1 MSSDNQFKAPPT
13 NTNINFLTNLRLRN
27 VNKLI
32 IGNLNINS
40 LANKFEQL
48 KILIQGNV
56 DILVV
61 TETKLDS
68 TFPTAQFLID
78 GYSKPYRWDRNR
90 YGGGVI
96 IYVREDIPNKILNKH
111 SFPLDWLLL
120 ATYHPPN
127 QQDSYYFNIMIN
139 FS

>member
-1 MSSDNQFKAPPT
+1 M
-13 NTNINFLTNLRLRN
+13 
-27 VNKLI
+27 I

-96 IYVREDIPNKILNKH
+96 FMLRKISLIK
-111 SFPLDWLLL
+111 
-120 ATYHPPN
+120 Y
-127 QQDSYYFNIMIN
+127 
-139 FS
+139 

>member
-1 MSSDNQFKAPPT
+1 MSSDNQFKAPITPT
-13 NTNINFLTNLRLRN
+13 NTNINVLTDLRLRN

-78 GYSKPYRWDRNR
+78 DRNR
-90 YGGGVI
+90 Y
-96 IYVREDIPNKILNKH
+96 LC
-111 SFPLDWLLL
+111 
-120 ATYHPPN
+120 
-127 QQDSYYFNIMIN
+127 
-139 FS
+139 